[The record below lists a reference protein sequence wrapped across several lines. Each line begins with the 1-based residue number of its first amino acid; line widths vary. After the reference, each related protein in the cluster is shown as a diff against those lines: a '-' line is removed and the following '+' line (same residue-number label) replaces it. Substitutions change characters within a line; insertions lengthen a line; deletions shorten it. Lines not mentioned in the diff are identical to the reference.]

1 LTQPG
6 WGAGRQEAAA
16 PRRRPV
22 ADIFDEAFRLYRE
35 NFRIMVIA
43 FGAFQLP
50 FVILSLPFWALQA
63 QSWQAQPLRPPS
75 TEQFGWLAAASFGI
89 VLVGLPLGTFAG
101 AAVAYV
107 VRRARTGDR
116 PEVRDVFQVLR
127 REAGSILGFA
137 LLLLALFLGFG
148 LLMAILALAL
158 VAIAGTGAGIGLA
171 VIGGFVGLVVLV
183 VVTTRLTLGIPALV
197 VERRGPLN
205 ALRRS
210 WALVAG
216 STMRTFGI
224 FVLGS
229 LVVGLLAG
237 IVNPVYIPDVAAGL
251 VAGSVWSYAVVG
263 VVTGLA
269 QVLVG
274 PILPALLTVLY
285 FDYAEGQERQRA
297 G

>member
-1 LTQPG
+1 MTQPG
-6 WGAGRQEAAA
+6 WGIGSPEAVA

-75 TEQFGWLAAASFGI
+75 MEQLGWLAAASAG
-89 VLVGLPLGTFAG
+89 VALVGLPLGTFAG
-101 AAVAYV
+101 AAIAYV

-116 PEVRDVFQVLR
+116 PHLRDVFHVLR
-127 REAGSILGFA
+127 RDAGSILGFA
-137 LLLLALFLGFG
+137 VVLLAGFLGFG
-148 LLMAILALAL
+148 LLMGLFVLALM
-158 VAIAGTGAGIGLA
+158 AIAGTGAGIGLA
-171 VIGGFVGLVVLV
+171 VIGGFVGFVVLLV
-183 VVTTRLTLGIPALV
+183 AGTRLSLALPALV

-224 FVLGS
+224 FALGS

-251 VAGSVWSYAVVG
+251 AAGSVWSYTVVG
-263 VVTGLA
+263 VVSGLA

-285 FDYAEGQERQRA
+285 FDYAEGQELQRA